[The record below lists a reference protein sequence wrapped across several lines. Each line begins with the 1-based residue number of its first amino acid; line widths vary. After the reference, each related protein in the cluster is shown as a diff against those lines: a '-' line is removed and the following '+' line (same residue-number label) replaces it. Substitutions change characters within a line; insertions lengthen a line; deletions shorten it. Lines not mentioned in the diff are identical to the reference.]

1 MNLCDFTSVTIQT
14 ANSAFILAIISFT
27 GPENRP
33 VMKMERQS
41 KCIYIYTLHIAAQ
54 MAPEE
59 QQLAFH
65 ASSRYH
71 NLTQLKLGDSQGV
84 EGAVGLMVSLMMQ
97 HSFHCKILLT
107 NAAVCW

>member
-1 MNLCDFTSVTIQT
+1 
-14 ANSAFILAIISFT
+14 
-27 GPENRP
+27 
-33 VMKMERQS
+33 MERQS

-65 ASSRYH
+65 VSSRYH
-71 NLTQLKLGDSQGV
+71 NLTQLRLGDSQGV
-84 EGAVGLMVSLMMQ
+84 EGAVDLMVSLMMQ

>member
-1 MNLCDFTSVTIQT
+1 MYI
-14 ANSAFILAIISFT
+14 
-27 GPENRP
+27 
-33 VMKMERQS
+33 
-41 KCIYIYTLHIAAQ
+41 IYTLHIAAQ
-54 MAPEE
+54 MAPKE

-71 NLTQLKLGDSQGV
+71 NLTQPKLGDSQGV

-107 NAAVCW
+107 NAAVCWQLDRTCHVLTSLCFFLFLST

>member
-1 MNLCDFTSVTIQT
+1 MH
-14 ANSAFILAIISFT
+14 
-27 GPENRP
+27 RY
-33 VMKMERQS
+33 
-41 KCIYIYTLHIAAQ
+41 IYIYTLHIAAQ

-71 NLTQLKLGDSQGV
+71 NLTQLRLGDSQGV

-97 HSFHCKILLT
+97 HFFHCKILLT
-107 NAAVCW
+107 NAPVCW